1 MASAEEPPEQ
11 AWEYFIKSK
20 VPNNHICDKGHNE
33 GDQEMFYWNKVV
45 GSRFKALINDALETI
60 IQGKRD
66 LLMLPTGFSGRK
78 YIDETTCL
86 FNLWVND
93 TLYELVELKTI
104 HMMPALILSMSS
116 KSK

>member
-1 MASAEEPPEQ
+1 
-11 AWEYFIKSK
+11 
-20 VPNNHICDKGHNE
+20 
-33 GDQEMFYWNKVV
+33 MFYWNKVV

-78 YIDETTCL
+78 YIDETTCI